1 MEEQRYSYKY
11 PRPSVTA
18 DCVVLGFDGSELY
31 VLLIERGGDTY
42 HGYWAIPG
50 GFLEPDEEGE
60 TGALRE
66 LEEETGLRLPHAIQF
81 GAFTKPHRDPRGW
94 VISIGYYAFTR
105 IANVKGLDD
114 AAKAQWFPVK
124 ALPEKLAFDHD
135 DILAKAFKR
144 IMEDGRTV
152 MLPEMFFD
160 DLTTE
165 ERLNLSLRLTDLV

>member
-1 MEEQRYSYKY
+1 M
-11 PRPSVTA
+11 
-18 DCVVLGFDGSELY
+18 
-31 VLLIERGGDTY
+31 
-42 HGYWAIPG
+42 
-50 GFLEPDEEGE
+50 
-60 TGALRE
+60 
-66 LEEETGLRLPHAIQF
+66 
-81 GAFTKPHRDPRGW
+81 
-94 VISIGYYAFTR
+94 
-105 IANVKGLDD
+105 
-114 AAKAQWFPVK
+114 K